1 MKGLSRLMTARL
13 RGIGGDACIALRR
26 DRERLPHSFNSN
38 PTTLFEPFKR
48 RRVVIYGHAE
58 DVMGHDRNAET
69 LVDSLE
75 KFRRLVLDKL
85 RQKLRCGE
93 EQAEEAGQTIVDEFR
108 VGAESFA
115 EPLLVIRF
123 VCEPGKAARVITV
136 DGPRDCSALFS
147 DDEPPST
154 TRH

>member
-1 MKGLSRLMTARL
+1 MAQ
-13 RGIGGDACIALRR
+13 D
-26 DRERLPHSFNSN
+26 H
-38 PTTLFEPFKR
+38 
-48 RRVVIYGHAE
+48 
-58 DVMGHDRNAET
+58 NAEP

-85 RQKLRCGE
+85 RQKLRHGE
-93 EQAEEAGQTIVDEFR
+93 KQAEEVGQTIVDEFR
-108 VGAESFA
+108 VGAERFA

-123 VCEPGKAARVITV
+123 VCEPGKDARVITV

-147 DDEPPST
+147 EDEPPST